1 MTKIDRYILIL
12 FLRTTLV
19 CFCSIAGIFV
29 VFHAFTSLDDLV
41 RQGQSDGGLLRVM
54 ARYYGPYML
63 LLFDWTGAIIVLMSL
78 LFTIGWLRR
87 TGELT
92 ATLAAGISHGR
103 ILRPILVAAFLIVVV
118 QFVNREFFLPN
129 HRDSLAMKTKELER
143 ETQHPMLPCDDR
155 TSGILIE
162 GAGILPRSKRI
173 IKPSFRLE
181 GDYKDFGDLLTGE
194 TAQWTAANADH
205 PSGYLVDGITRPD
218 LIDSLASTGTK
229 DRTILYTSLDSQW
242 VGPKQ
247 CFVATTI
254 NAELLQADQSTS
266 RLVSLP
272 ELAARVKNPAVHS
285 SASVQVLLHERI
297 IRPPLDY
304 ALILLGLPMVINRKD
319 RNLFVMIGVAIGTV
333 LFFFAIKT
341 LAGALGGA
349 GYLLSPSMAAW
360 VPLLVL
366 GPVAYVRLRDIET
379 L

>member
-12 FLRTTLV
+12 FLRTVLV

-41 RQGQSDGGLLRVM
+41 RQGQTEGGLVRVM

-92 ATLAAGISHGR
+92 ATLAAGVSHGR
-103 ILRPILVAAFLIVVV
+103 ILRPMIIASLVIIVV
-118 QFVNREFFLPN
+118 QIVNREGFLPGY
-129 HRDSLAMKTKELER
+129 RDALAMKPKELEQ
-143 ETQHPMLPCDDR
+143 ESQQLMLPCDDR

-162 GAGILPRSKRI
+162 GAAILPRSKRI
-173 IKPSFRLE
+173 IQPSFRLE
-181 GDYKDFGDLLTGE
+181 GDYQGFGGLITAA
-194 TAQWTAANADH
+194 TAQWTEATEDH
-205 PSGYLVDGITRPD
+205 PCGYLVDGTLRPEN
-218 LIDSLASTGTK
+218 IESLPSAGTQ
-229 DRTILYTSLDSQW
+229 DRIILYTPYDQAWLQ
-242 VGPKQ
+242 PKQ

-254 NAELLQADQSTS
+254 NSELLQADQSTS
-266 RLVSLP
+266 RLVSIP

-285 SASVQVLLHERI
+285 SASVQVLLHERL
-297 IRPPLDY
+297 IRPTLDY
-304 ALILLGLPMVINRKD
+304 ALILLGLPIVVNRKN

-333 LFFFAIKT
+333 LFFFGIKT
-341 LAGALGGA
+341 LSGALGGA

-366 GPVAYVRLRDIET
+366 GPIAYVRLRDIQT
-379 L
+379 I